1 MIASFRR
8 ALTRYRWL
16 FVAEGVLGNLLFFI
30 GSILFLR
37 PTTQQLGVW
46 MFIGGSGLMLVS
58 SAAAAAAEP
67 KEGHSTLL
75 RK

>member
-1 MIASFRR
+1 MIRTLRSVVG
-8 ALTRYRWL
+8 RYRWL
-16 FVAEGVLGNLLFFI
+16 FVAEGVIGNLLFFV

-58 SAAAAAAEP
+58 SAAAALAD
-67 KEGHSTLL
+67 
-75 RK
+75 RR